1 MHLWWVIPLINTV
14 RDYTIIRFIGIGS
27 VKWKYSLL
35 DTSVLANITSSPYYV
50 VWTVAPSNSQR

>member
-1 MHLWWVIPLINTV
+1 MHLWWIIPVINTV

-35 DTSVLANITSSPYYV
+35 DTSVLANIISSP
-50 VWTVAPSNSQR
+50 